1 VTIAAR
7 RYDPAEWRRWDAFVE
22 ASNNGHFMHR
32 RGYMDYHADRF
43 DDCSLLFERGNSLVA
58 VLPAH
63 RRGDDLVSHDGLP
76 FAGLLTRQ
84 RTHLAAVEK
93 VASALLAFMASQG
106 LRRLVYR
113 PVPFPYHRAPAEED
127 QWALER
133 LGARVIDVKVGSL
146 LPRRDAPPLRKERRR
161 YARRAQ
167 RSGVRIGRSK
177 DFGAF
182 MELLADF
189 LHWRH
194 GATPVH
200 TREEME
206 LLASRFPEEICLYT
220 AEREGEL
227 LGGRILYRAKRC
239 SRLQYIATSRE
250 GMALGVGDALYAH
263 LLELDVGPWLDLGL
277 SMDPTSGEVNGTL
290 LAYKESIG
298 ARAMLRRTWELSL
311 AGERPPR

>member
-1 VTIAAR
+1 VTIAVR
-7 RYDPAEWRRWDAFVE
+7 RYARAERRRWDEFVE

-32 RGYMDYHADRF
+32 RAYMDYHADRF
-43 DDCSLLFERGNSLVA
+43 DDCSLLFERGRSLLA

-84 RTHLAAVEK
+84 RAHLETVEE
-93 VASALLAFMASQG
+93 VASALLAFMASEG

-133 LGARVIDVKVGSL
+133 LGARVTDVKLGSL
-146 LPRRDAPPLRKERRR
+146 LARLDAPAVRRERWRH
-161 YARRAQ
+161 ARLAQ

-177 DFGAF
+177 DFGGF

-189 LHWRH
+189 LHWRY

-206 LLASRFPEEICLYT
+206 LLASRFPEEICLYA

-227 LGGRILYRAKRC
+227 LGGLILYRAERC
-239 SRLQYIATSRE
+239 SRVQYVASSRQ
-250 GMALGVGDALYAH
+250 GRALRSGDALHAH
-263 LLELDVGPWLDLGL
+263 LFGLDVGHWIDFGH
-277 SMDPTSGEVNGTL
+277 SMDPISGEVNRTL
-290 LAYKESIG
+290 LTYKESLD
-298 ARAMLRRTWELSL
+298 ARALMRRTWELSL
-311 AGERPPR
+311 AGGGPAR

>member
-7 RYDPAEWRRWDAFVE
+7 RYERAERRRWDEFVE

-32 RGYMDYHADRF
+32 RAYMDYHADRF
-43 DDCSLLFERGNSLVA
+43 DDCSLLFERGGSLLA

-63 RRGDDLVSHDGLP
+63 RRGDALVSHDGLP

-84 RTHLAAVEK
+84 RAHLASVEE
-93 VASALLAFMASQG
+93 VASALLTFMASEG

-113 PVPFPYHRAPAEED
+113 PVPFPYHRTPAEED
-127 QWALER
+127 QWVLER
-133 LGARVIDVKVGSL
+133 LGARVSDVKLGSIL
-146 LPRRDAPPLRKERRR
+146 ACRDAPPVRKERRR
-161 YARRAQ
+161 QARLAQ
-167 RSGVRIGRSK
+167 RCGVRIGRSK

-189 LHWRH
+189 LHWRY

-220 AEREGEL
+220 AEREGVL
-227 LGGRILYRAKRC
+227 LGGLILYHAERC
-239 SRLQYIATSRE
+239 SRLQYIATSRQ
-250 GMALGVGDALYAH
+250 GRALRAGDALYAH
-263 LLELDVGPWLDLGL
+263 VLGLDVGPWIDLGH
-277 SMDPTSGEVNGTL
+277 SMDPISGEVNRTL
-290 LAYKESIG
+290 LDYKESFA
-298 ARAMLRRTWELSL
+298 ARALLRRTWELSL
-311 AGERPPR
+311 AGEGPAR